1 MLDSSQS
8 GVDGVGQPKTI
19 RNSFAVRLKAKDIQV
34 EKETYLEVTGEQSAA
49 TFRIPIIVR
58 PGGRVFFDPPGEIYE
73 PPLPV
78 ASFVFDFIP
87 PPPPVYPPVAS
98 FWVAPI

>member
-1 MLDSSQS
+1 MAHALA
-8 GVDGVGQPKTI
+8 GQYLG
-19 RNSFAVRLKAKDIQV
+19 NSFIFLDCGSGA
-34 EKETYLEVTGEQSAA
+34 EEHAA
-49 TFRIPIIVR
+49 CTILSFIKPHLTIPIIVG

-98 FWVAPI
+98 FFVGPI

>member
-8 GVDGVGQPKTI
+8 GVDGVGLPKRIT
-19 RNSFAVRLKAKDIQV
+19 NSLAVRLKAKDILVQ
-34 EKETYLEVTGEQSAA
+34 KETSLTVLGEQSGA
-49 TFRIPIIVR
+49 TFTIPVIVK
-58 PGGRVFFDPPGEIYE
+58 PGGRIFFDPPGEVYE

-87 PPPPVYPPVAS
+87 PPPPVYPPVAN

>member
-8 GVDGVGQPKTI
+8 GVDGVGLPKTI
-19 RNSFAVRLKAKDIQV
+19 TNSFAVRLKAKDIQV
-34 EKETYLEVTGEQSAA
+34 QKETSLTILGEESGA
-49 TFRIPIIVR
+49 TFTVPVIVG

-73 PPLPV
+73 PPLPE
-78 ASFVFDFIP
+78 ASFVFSFIP

>member
-19 RNSFAVRLKAKDIQV
+19 RNSFAVRLKAKDILVQ
-34 EKETYLEVTGEQSAA
+34 KETSLTVLGEQSGA
-49 TFRIPIIVR
+49 TFTIPIIVG

-98 FWVAPI
+98 FWVGPI

>member
-19 RNSFAVRLKAKDIQV
+19 SNSFAVRLKAKDILVQ
-34 EKETYLEVTGEQSAA
+34 KETSLTILGEQSGA
-49 TFRIPIIVR
+49 TFTIPIIVG
-58 PGGRVFFDPPGEIYE
+58 PGGRVFFDPPVEVYT

-78 ASFVFDFIP
+78 ASFVFDFIAP
-87 PPPPVYPPVAS
+87 PPPTYPPVAS
-98 FWVAPI
+98 FYVGPI

>member
-19 RNSFAVRLKAKDIQV
+19 TNSFAVRLKAKDILVQ
-34 EKETYLEVTGEQSAA
+34 KETSLVVLGEQSGV
-49 TFRIPIIVR
+49 TFTIPIIVR
-58 PGGRVFFDPPGEIYE
+58 PGGRVFFDPPGEVYV
-73 PPLPV
+73 PPLPE
-78 ASFVFDFIP
+78 ASFRFVIIP

>member
-8 GVDGVGQPKTI
+8 GVDGVGQPKIITD
-19 RNSFAVRLKAKDIQV
+19 SFAVRLKAKDIQV
-34 EKETYLEVTGEQSAA
+34 EKETYLVVTGEQSAA
-49 TFRIPIIVR
+49 TFTIPVIIG

-78 ASFVFDFIP
+78 ASFVFDFIAP
-87 PPPPVYPPVAS
+87 PPPTYPPVAS
-98 FWVAPI
+98 FYAGPI

>member
-1 MLDSSQS
+1 
-8 GVDGVGQPKTI
+8 
-19 RNSFAVRLKAKDIQV
+19 LKAKDILVQ
-34 EKETYLEVTGEQSAA
+34 KETSLTILGEQSGA
-49 TFRIPIIVR
+49 TFTIPVIIG

-98 FWVAPI
+98 FWVGPI

>member
-8 GVDGVGQPKTI
+8 GVDGVGLPKTI
-19 RNSFAVRLKAKDIQV
+19 TNSFAVRLKAKDIQV
-34 EKETYLEVTGEQSAA
+34 QKETSLTILGEQSGA
-49 TFRIPIIVR
+49 TFTIPVIVG

-73 PPLPV
+73 PPLPE
-78 ASFVFDFIP
+78 ASFVFSFIP

>member
-8 GVDGVGQPKTI
+8 GVDGIGQPKRIT
-19 RNSFAVRLKAKDIQV
+19 NSVAIRLKAKDIKV
-34 EKETYLEVTGEQSAA
+34 EKETYLVVTGEQSAA
-49 TFRIPIIVR
+49 TFTIPIIVG
-58 PGGRVFFDPPGEIYE
+58 PGGRVFFDPPGEVYV

-87 PPPPVYPPVAS
+87 PRPPVYPPVAS
-98 FWVAPI
+98 FWAAPI